1 MRNNHGFTLM
11 EILVTLVILGIMTAI
26 AVPSTGA
33 WRQRAQHK
41 QAAREVVSVLRRARS
56 VAVQQNQNITVIFDL
71 TNRTYSFGG
80 TGGALP
86 QNIEIE
92 GKEKLEVAWK
102 RTGTLAITFRPQ
114 GTANETIFVRINED
128 DNLQPRVSSA
138 ATGLAHM

>member
-1 MRNNHGFTLM
+1 MTDRGFTLI
-11 EILVTLVILGIMTAI
+11 ELLVALAILSILTAI
-26 AVPSTGA
+26 AVPSTGP

-56 VAVQQNQNITVIFDL
+56 VAVQQNQNTTVTFDL
-71 TNRTYSFGG
+71 TNRTYSLGAEGG
-80 TGGALP
+80 TLP

-92 GKEKLEVAWK
+92 GKEKFEDAWK
-102 RTGTLAITFRPQ
+102 RTGTLVITFRPQ

-128 DNLQPRVSSA
+128 DDLQVRVNSA